1 MAFRQC
7 PDMIILV
14 VCSRLSTD
22 NVQNVKLVHSPLI
35 HIFVAAE
42 LNGRPE
48 AEYKIGLNTVYN
60 YDVDFPC
67 ATAFRT
73 RRRYP
78 RFPSCKL

>member
-1 MAFRQC
+1 
-7 PDMIILV
+7 MIVLV
-14 VCSRLSTD
+14 VGSRLSTN
-22 NVQNVKLVHSPLI
+22 NVQNVMLVDSPLI
-35 HIFVAAE
+35 HVFVAAE

-48 AEYKIGLNTVYN
+48 AEYNIGINAVNN
-60 YDVDFPC
+60 YDVNFPC